1 MSTSNLDERNLAL
14 QPDVSL
20 INEDVMQQ
28 IYDLMPEDKPFT
40 DAIGSRDDKNHYVEW
55 VNEQLEPAD
64 PDNAR
69 VDGSDSTGNDTKIG
83 NRYGNYHQI
92 ATKIVRV
99 SDRGRESDTIGASDE
114 LIRQLMKRQKA
125 LRRDVEASLTS
136 NNVADPGTASAAP
149 ANDATGASKTAGLG
163 AWIMTNNVG
172 PGDFSAATLSG
183 TTGGYPDT
191 AATAGTKAAGSETN
205 VKAAMELAYME
216 GGNPTIAMSTP
227 KAITGLSS
235 YMFTSSARIATF
247 QSSVP
252 QGNRTVAS
260 SGNGNTGGGVV
271 AQGSVNMFVTDFGTV
286 ELTPNRFQPE
296 VAAGVSD
303 LYLIDTDYWEVGY
316 LQGYETK
323 PLARTGLAENR
334 EISVDFALCAMNE
347 RSSAAV
353 RSIDTAIPWI
363 A

>member
-1 MSTSNLDERNLAL
+1 MSTANTDERNLAL
-14 QPDVSL
+14 KEAGGL

-40 DAIGSRDDKNHYVEW
+40 DAIGSRSDKNHYVEW
-55 VNEQLEPAD
+55 VNEALEAAN

-69 VDGSDSTGNDTKIG
+69 IDGSDSTDNDTVLG

-92 ATKIVRV
+92 ASKIVRV
-99 SDRGRESDTIGASDE
+99 SDRGRSSDTIGASDE

-136 NNVADPGTASAAP
+136 NNVADPG
-149 ANDATGASKTAGLG
+149 ANTTGDATGASTTAGIG
-163 AWIMTNNVG
+163 SWIMTNNVG
-172 PGDFSAATLSG
+172 PGDFVAPTLSG

-191 AATAGTKAAGSETN
+191 AATAGTAAAGSEAN
-205 VKAAMELAYME
+205 IKAAMQLAFLE
-216 GGNPTIAMSTP
+216 GGNPTLCMSTP
-227 KAITGLSS
+227 AAITLLST

-252 QGNRTVAS
+252 QGNRTTAS
-260 SGNGNTGGGVV
+260 SGNGNSGGGVV
-271 AQGSVNMFVTDFGTV
+271 AQGSVNMFVTDYGTL
-286 ELTPNRFQPE
+286 ELVPNRFQPE
-296 VAAGVSD
+296 VSTGVSD
-303 LYLIDTDYWEVGY
+303 MYLIDTDYWEVGY

-323 PLARTGLAENR
+323 SLARTGLAENR
-334 EISVDFALCAMNE
+334 EITVDFALCAMNE
-347 RSSAAV
+347 RASAAL
-353 RSIDTAIPWI
+353 RSIDTTTPWV